1 MSLRKVIIDT
11 NVYINWLNRGLHEDI
26 MLGRGLTRY
35 LSGVVLMELAVG
47 ARTLPARRA
56 LGQLAR
62 AYRAGGR
69 CIGLQPDTLAQAG
82 EVLQRLHD
90 RGHQVHRASLV
101 NDVLVALS
109 ARVLGAT
116 VLTMDRDFLVVQAV
130 VDFKCELLAQPT
142 G

>member
-1 MSLRKVIIDT
+1 MNLRKVLIDT

-62 AYRAGGR
+62 AYRTGGR
-69 CIGLQPDTLAQAG
+69 FIGLQPDTLAQAG

-90 RGHQVHRASLV
+90 RGHQVRRASLV

-109 ARVLGAT
+109 ARALGAT
-116 VLTMDRDFLVVQAV
+116 VLTMDRDFLAVQSI
-130 VDFKCELLAQPT
+130 VDFKCELIAQPT
-142 G
+142 